1 MPRRGATRRT
11 DPVNRIRF
19 VPKLA
24 LALTSVTATV
34 INTAGRT
41 LRTIMRFETYSFLK
55 KVQEK
60 LRPRREALP
69 TSAMLSR

>member
-11 DPVNRIRF
+11 DPVNRIEF